1 MNTRRGMAL
10 AELCVT
16 LAIVG
21 VVGVMAISF
30 SFTAGHRVKL
40 SQHRTSAQ
48 NEITLIEDTLDMWM
62 NVMSENYAVFTEQK
76 DNSDLSANIDSKDY
90 TISFNNGIL
99 YGELPDGKSISIPTE
114 RIKTVSFSALVNEND
129 SDTLVFCTVKYSVQ
143 SYNSP
148 QIISHTFCS
157 NPYTAEAISGGGE
170 NE

>member
-1 MNTRRGMAL
+1 MNTRCGMAL

-30 SFTAGHRVKL
+30 SFIAGHRVKL
-40 SQHRTSAQ
+40 SQHRTAAQ

-62 NVMSENYAVFTEQK
+62 NVMSENDAVFTEQK
-76 DNSDLSANIDSKDY
+76 DNSDLSANIDGEDY

-114 RIKTVSFSALVNEND
+114 RIKSVSFSALVKEND
-129 SDTLVFCTVKYSVQ
+129 SDTLVFCTVKCNVQ

-157 NPYTAEAISGGGE
+157 NPYTAEVISGGGE